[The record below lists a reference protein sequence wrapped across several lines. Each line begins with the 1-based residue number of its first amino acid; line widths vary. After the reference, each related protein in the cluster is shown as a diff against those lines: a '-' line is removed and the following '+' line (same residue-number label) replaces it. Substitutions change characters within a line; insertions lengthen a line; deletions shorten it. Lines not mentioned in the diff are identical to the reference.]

1 MTFMKAFPQLFLL
14 SASLVMALTGCGK
27 KADVKAGVTELQQSL
42 STTVTAT
49 PAQPQPGV
57 PSQAAIPNEANGLLQ
72 SALSAAQAN
81 DYAGSVIALQAAQ
94 QKPGLTADQIA
105 NAQRLRQ
112 AMVTDLQR
120 RAVNGDQAALA
131 QLKAIEK
138 TRSQ

>member
-1 MTFMKAFPQLFLL
+1 MLMLAATLILAHAGCSKKVEVKSSITELEHSL
-14 SASLVMALTGCGK
+14 SAPP
-27 KADVKAGVTELQQSL
+27 
-42 STTVTAT
+42 
-49 PAQPQPGV
+49 PAQPQPNA
-57 PSQAAIPNEANGLLQ
+57 PNPAAQTEANGLIK

-105 NAQRLRQ
+105 NAQHLKQ
-112 AMVTDLQR
+112 AMVSDLQR
-120 RAVNGDQAALA
+120 RAVNGDQRALA

>member
-1 MTFMKAFPQLFLL
+1 MRIFLRLMLLAATCALAL
-14 SASLVMALTGCGK
+14 SGCSK
-27 KADVKAGVTELQQSL
+27 KADVKFNVTELQQSL
-42 STTVTAT
+42 SNTVTQL
-49 PAQPQPGV
+49 PAQPQPNARN
-57 PSQAAIPNEANGLLQ
+57 PAAPNDANGLLQ

-94 QKPGLTADQIA
+94 QKPGLTADQVA
-105 NAQRLRQ
+105 NAQRLKQ
-112 AMVTDLQR
+112 AMVADLQR

>member
-1 MTFMKAFPQLFLL
+1 MRTYSRLLLFPV
-14 SASLVMALTGCGK
+14 ALVLTLGGCGK
-27 KADVKAGVTELQQSL
+27 KSDVKSNVTELQQSL
-42 STTVTAT
+42 STTVTPAT
-49 PAQPQPGV
+49 AQPQPTAQN
-57 PSQAAIPNEANGLLQ
+57 PAAPNDANGLLQ

-112 AMVTDLQR
+112 AMVADLQR